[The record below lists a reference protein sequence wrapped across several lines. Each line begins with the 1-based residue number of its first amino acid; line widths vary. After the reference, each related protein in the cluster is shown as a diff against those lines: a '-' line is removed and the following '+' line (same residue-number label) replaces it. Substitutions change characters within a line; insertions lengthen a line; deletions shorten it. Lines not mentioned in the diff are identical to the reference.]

1 MKRRSDI
8 AKLVSHCRIVWR
20 QSVYYQQAKKLTKI
34 DGKSGWFKCQRCERE
49 TEKIQI
55 DHVVAIG
62 RQPQDLEE
70 FGKWLIKLFCGADN
84 LSGICTDC
92 HKKKTKEDRF
102 LMNRG

>member
-20 QSVYYQQAKKLTKI
+20 QSVYYQQAKKITKI
-34 DGKSGWFKCQRCERE
+34 EDKSGWFRCQRCERE

-55 DHVVAIG
+55 DHVQPIG
-62 RQPQDLEE
+62 HQPDNLVE
-70 FGKWLIKLFCGADN
+70 FGRWLHLLFCDTSN
-84 LSGICTDC
+84 LQGLCTEC

-102 LMNRG
+102 LINRG